1 MNNVM
6 TQQDYKEMIHSIVVP
21 ANSPEEFNKCYQPL
35 IAFLQTETPEKL
47 YRFRQCNERSIA
59 AFDQDQLWF
68 SPGYKMNDD
77 FDALLHFDK
86 EHIKSE
92 LKAFMESEQFTKG
105 LQSIGQSMDAFP
117 FVQSLF
123 SSEIIEVTRQ
133 NIAQMNQP
141 SIDAAKKQLYNFLI
155 GQIDTTDAIVRQVVQ
170 RSIKFA
176 CFSEEINSAAMWGY
190 YADSGCGFA
199 LAYDFRGNGYTMCNS
214 CMTRNLC
221 PSNKN
226 CLLARVIYDDV
237 CFDATQYATWLFQQY
252 IIQQILLD
260 QNVLSLY
267 KYFQDIIPCPDL
279 FMPTKILLHK
289 GSEWG
294 HEHEWRLTCSCN
306 SAEFNQQ
313 EFSCARKKPTAVY
326 LGRKISPIHEKILRH
341 IAVEKNIPVYKMQ
354 IRESESVYKL
364 YPKICS

>member
-1 MNNVM
+1 MM
-6 TQQDYKEMIHSIVVP
+6 AQQDYRDMIHNIVVP
-21 ANSPEEFNKCYQPL
+21 ASLPNEEINNCYQPL
-35 IAFLQTETPEKL
+35 ADFLQAETPEKL

-77 FDALLHFDK
+77 FDALLYFDK
-86 EHIKSE
+86 ERIKSE
-92 LKAFMESEQFTKG
+92 IKTFIESEQFTKG
-105 LQSIGQSMDAFP
+105 LQSIGQGIDGFSFIQDLFP
-117 FVQSLF
+117 P
-123 SSEIIEVTRQ
+123 EIIETARQ
-133 NIAQMNQP
+133 NIAQMDQS
-141 SIDAAKKQLYNFLI
+141 SIDAAKKQLYNLFM
-155 GQIDTTDAIVRQVVQ
+155 GQIDTNDAIVRQIVQ

-199 LAYDFRGNGYTMCNS
+199 LAYDFRSNGYTMCNS

-226 CLLARVIYDDV
+226 CLLVRVIYDNV
-237 CFDATQYATWLFQQY
+237 CFDATQYATWLFQQS
-252 IIQQILLD
+252 IIQKMLLD
-260 QNVLSLY
+260 RNVLSLY
-267 KYFQDIIPCPDL
+267 KYYQNIIPCPDL

-289 GSEWG
+289 ASEWG
-294 HEHEWRLTCSCN
+294 HEREWRLACSCN

-354 IRESESVYKL
+354 IRENESVYKL
-364 YPKICS
+364 YPQICS

>member
-1 MNNVM
+1 MM
-6 TQQDYKEMIHSIVVP
+6 TQQDYREMIHNIVVP
-21 ANSPEEFNKCYQPL
+21 ANLSYEEINKCYQPL
-35 IAFLQTETPEKL
+35 ADFLQAETPEKL

-86 EHIKSE
+86 EQIKLE
-92 LKAFMESEQFTKG
+92 LKAFIESEQLTIG
-105 LQSIGQSMDAFP
+105 LQSIGQGTDGFP
-117 FVQSLF
+117 IIQELLPP
-123 SSEIIEVTRQ
+123 EIIEAARQ
-133 NIAQMNQP
+133 NIVQMDQS
-141 SIDAAKKQLYNFLI
+141 SIDAAKKQFYKLFSD
-155 GQIDTTDAIVRQVVQ
+155 QIDTNDAIVRQVVQ
-170 RSIKFA
+170 KSIKFA

-199 LAYDFRGNGYTMCNS
+199 LAYDFRNNGYTMCNS
-214 CMTRNLC
+214 CMTRDLC
-221 PSNKN
+221 PSYKS

-237 CFDATQYATWLFQQY
+237 CFDATQYATWLFRQNV
-252 IIQQILLD
+252 IQKMLLD
-260 QNVLSLY
+260 RNAFSLY
-267 KYFQDIIPCPDL
+267 SSFQNIIPCPDL

-289 GSEWG
+289 ANAWG
-294 HEHEWRLTCSCN
+294 HEREWRLTCSCN

-313 EFSCARKKPTAVY
+313 EFSYAQKKPTAVY

-354 IRESESVYKL
+354 IKEDEATYKL
-364 YPKICS
+364 HPQICS